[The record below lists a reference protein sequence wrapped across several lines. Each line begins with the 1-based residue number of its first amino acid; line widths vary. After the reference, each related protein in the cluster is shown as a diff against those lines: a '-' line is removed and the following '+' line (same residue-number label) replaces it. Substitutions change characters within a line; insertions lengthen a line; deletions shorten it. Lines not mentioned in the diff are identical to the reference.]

1 MVKLNTATRMMD
13 LQTINKN
20 RVIVLLGATASGK
33 SEIIQKLSDYLP
45 IELISADSVQ
55 IYRRLDI
62 GSAKPSKE
70 EMKKFPHHLIDIK
83 QFDEVYSAGEF
94 VSSAN
99 ALVEQI
105 KSRSNIPVISGGTN
119 FYIKNFLYGMSQTP
133 PTDSVIR
140 EKILNEKE
148 RLGLVE
154 LYKRLQKA
162 DPQYANKISEFDSQ
176 RITRALEIIEITGKG
191 VSSFSI
197 PSVVRDDLDIH
208 IYAIKTD
215 STILKARIVDR
226 VDKMFSIGLERE
238 VSCLINDGANEG
250 MQSMKAIGYRE
261 FFIPELSID
270 EIKERIISDTVHYA
284 KRQRTFMRSIP
295 MVAERTHDEILNTI
309 LNDFT

>member
-105 KSRSNIPVISGGTN
+105 NSRSNIPVISGGTN
-119 FYIKNFLYGMSQTP
+119 FYIKNFL
-133 PTDSVIR
+133 
-140 EKILNEKE
+140 
-148 RLGLVE
+148 
-154 LYKRLQKA
+154 
-162 DPQYANKISEFDSQ
+162 
-176 RITRALEIIEITGKG
+176 
-191 VSSFSI
+191 
-197 PSVVRDDLDIH
+197 
-208 IYAIKTD
+208 
-215 STILKARIVDR
+215 
-226 VDKMFSIGLERE
+226 
-238 VSCLINDGANEG
+238 
-250 MQSMKAIGYRE
+250 
-261 FFIPELSID
+261 
-270 EIKERIISDTVHYA
+270 
-284 KRQRTFMRSIP
+284 
-295 MVAERTHDEILNTI
+295 
-309 LNDFT
+309 